1 MTVKELKKEYFEK
14 WRKEEPLKYIMW
26 LIFLCGSCI
35 PAFIGLIIFLS
46 GINEKNIGSIFICL
60 IIYAVMYIISITI
73 ASEQRKG
80 FKKYLEEN
88 KDKIK

>member
-14 WRKEEPLKYIMW
+14 WRKEEPLKYTMW
-26 LIFLCGSCI
+26 LIFFYGSCI
-35 PAFIGLIIFLS
+35 PTFIGLIIFLG
-46 GINEKNIGSIFICL
+46 GINDKNIGSIFICL
-60 IIYAVMYIISITI
+60 IIDVVMYIIAITL

-88 KDKIK
+88 KDRIE